1 MTSTKFTNNFPQVRR
16 QYESKKQ
23 QGLRRMGQDVFK
35 AAGPRTP
42 KKLGKLRRLTSLEML
57 GTSAV
62 MLTWSAAYA
71 AVQNAGAR
79 RGATGRF
86 RNYTTGGTGSG
97 FVELGI
103 GYVRKRYA
111 EYFR

>member
-1 MTSTKFTNNFPQVRR
+1 MTYTKFTNNFPQVRR

-23 QGLRRMGQDVFK
+23 QGLRRMGQDLFK

-42 KKLGKLRRLTSLEML
+42 KRLGKLRKLTSLEML

-62 MLTWSAAYA
+62 MLTWSAAHA

-79 RGATGRF
+79 RGAARF
-86 RNYTTGGTGSG
+86 RDYTTGGTGSG